1 VDDDR
6 PRGDTAGVAAAEY
19 GGADVT
25 TGDAAGRKEMV
36 RLLASRG
43 ITDRAVLAAMGLVPR
58 EAFLPQRMARAAYDD
73 TSLPIE
79 RGQTISQPYIV
90 ALMTAALE
98 PRPSD
103 RVLEIGTG
111 SGYAAAVLSRLVGEV
126 YTVERH
132 RSLAVSAGDR
142 LGALGYGNVV
152 VVHADG
158 SHGLAE
164 HAPYD
169 GISVTAAPDRLPPAL
184 RDQLAI
190 GGRLVVPVG
199 PHFGGQ
205 TLLRVRRVGQDAYR
219 EEDLGPV
226 RFVPLLHDTSET

>member
-1 VDDDR
+1 MI
-6 PRGDTAGVAAAEY
+6 GHAAA
-19 GGADVT
+19 
-25 TGDAAGRKEMV
+25 RQRMV
-36 RLLASRG
+36 RLLVSRG
-43 ITDRAVLAAMGLVPR
+43 ITDQAVLTAMGTVPR
-58 EAFLPQRMARAAYDD
+58 EAFLPRRLARAAYDD

-98 PRPSD
+98 PRPTD

-111 SGYAAAVLSRLVGEV
+111 SGYAAAVLSGLVAEV

-132 RSLAVSAGDR
+132 RSIAVSAGER
-142 LGALGYGNVV
+142 LSALGYGNVV

-164 HAPYD
+164 HAEYD
-169 GISVTAAPDRLPPAL
+169 GISVTAAPDHVPVSL

-205 TLLRVRRVGQDAYR
+205 SLLRVRRVDDDEYR

-226 RFVPLLHDTSET
+226 RFVPLLPGVSEA